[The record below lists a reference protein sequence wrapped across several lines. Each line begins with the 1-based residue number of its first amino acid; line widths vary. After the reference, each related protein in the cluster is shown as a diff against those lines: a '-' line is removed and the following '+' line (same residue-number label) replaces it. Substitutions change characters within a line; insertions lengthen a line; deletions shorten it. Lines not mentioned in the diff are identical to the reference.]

1 MAIDLELYEIDE
13 VELARKEFARELKV
27 ADSPYQI
34 GWPVRAKRRA
44 VRQGLGR
51 LASMQWVS

>member
-1 MAIDLELYEIDE
+1 MRSMK

-27 ADSPYQI
+27 AYSPYQI

-44 VRQGLGR
+44 VR
-51 LASMQWVS
+51 